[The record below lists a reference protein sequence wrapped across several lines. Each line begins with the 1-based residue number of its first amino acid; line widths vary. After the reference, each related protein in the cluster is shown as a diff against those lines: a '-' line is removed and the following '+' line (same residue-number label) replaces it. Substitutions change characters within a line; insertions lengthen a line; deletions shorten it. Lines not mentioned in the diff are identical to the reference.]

1 MVVFKFCVGF
11 YVSFRKFLFR
21 HQWEISCLVR
31 LQYQLARVNHTT
43 DIFLEIIPNFQSR
56 FFVELCA
63 EMHLEPCQTC
73 KRELFKKIVDGFQ
86 MLAVFAKTSIADFD
100 RILNSPLL
108 RTGPCSIP

>member
-11 YVSFRKFLFR
+11 YVSFRKFLFM

-31 LQYQLARVNHTT
+31 LQYYLARVNHTT
-43 DIFLEIIPNFQSR
+43 DILLEIIPNFQSR

-73 KRELFKKIVDGFQ
+73 KQELFKKIVDSFQ
-86 MLAVFAKTSIADFD
+86 MLAIFTKIFIADFD
-100 RILNSPLL
+100 RTLNSPLL
-108 RTGPCSIP
+108 STGACSIP